1 MPRLIILDRDGV
13 INQDSDDYIKSVAEF
28 IPIPGSLEAIAQ
40 LCQAGYSVMVATNQ
54 SGIARQLFT
63 LETLEAMHKKLQLLL
78 APLGGKIEQFYYC
91 PHGPD
96 EQCTCRKP
104 KPGMII
110 QIAHDFFSAEGSFQA
125 EGSLQA
131 EGSSQAE
138 GSLKAEGSLSDVYV
152 VGDSLRDLEAGRTAG
167 ARVALVKTGKGMR
180 SLEKIRQD
188 NLSEY
193 AQLPVF
199 TDLADFTQQLLGS
212 NTLNAKK

>member
-28 IPIPGSLEAIAQ
+28 IPIPGSLKAIAQ

-54 SGIARQLFT
+54 SGIARGLFT
-63 LETLEAMHKKLQLLL
+63 LETLEAMHNKLQLLL

-96 EQCTCRKP
+96 EHCTCRKP

-110 QIAHDFFSAEGSFQA
+110 QIAHDFFSAEGSLQA
-125 EGSLQA
+125 DGSLQA
-131 EGSSQAE
+131 EGSSQSE
-138 GSLKAEGSLSDVYV
+138 GSLQAEGSLSDVYV
-152 VGDSLRDLEAGRTAG
+152 VGDSLRDLQAGRAAG

-180 SLEKIRQD
+180 SLDKIAQD

-199 TDLADFTQQLLGS
+199 TDLADFTQQLLDC

>member
-125 EGSLQA
+125 EGSL
-131 EGSSQAE
+131 
-138 GSLKAEGSLSDVYV
+138 KAEGSLSDVYV
-152 VGDSLRDLEAGRTAG
+152 VGDSLRDLEAGRAAG

>member
-125 EGSLQA
+125 EGSL
-131 EGSSQAE
+131 
-138 GSLKAEGSLSDVYV
+138 KAEGSLSDVYV
-152 VGDSLRDLEAGRTAG
+152 IGDSLRDLEAGRTAG

>member
-13 INQDSDDYIKSVAEF
+13 INQDSDDYIKSVDEF

-54 SGIARQLFT
+54 SGIARGLFT

-96 EQCTCRKP
+96 EHCTCRKP

-110 QIAHDFFSAEGSFQA
+110 QIAHDFFSAEGS
-125 EGSLQA
+125 LLA
-131 EGSSQAE
+131 EGSSRTR
-138 GSLKAEGSLSDVYV
+138 AEGSLSDVYV
-152 VGDSLRDLEAGRTAG
+152 VGDSLRDLEAGRAAG

-180 SLEKIRQD
+180 SLKKIAQD
-188 NLSEY
+188 NLTEY

-199 TDLADFTQQLLGS
+199 TDLADFTQQLLGP